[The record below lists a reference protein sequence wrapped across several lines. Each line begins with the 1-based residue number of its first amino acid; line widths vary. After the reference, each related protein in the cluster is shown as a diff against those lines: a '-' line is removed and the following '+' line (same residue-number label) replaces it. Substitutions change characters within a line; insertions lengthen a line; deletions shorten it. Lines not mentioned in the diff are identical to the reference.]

1 MLPCGAPRL
10 ARVAHDVSAHG
21 TRNSRHSVRALPA
34 GVDFIHELYSMPQ
47 NSMDSLQS
55 VLGITDLTSS
65 LQSWL
70 EAHAQLPDLRP
81 LPPAYAEAM
90 ALPQPQ
96 TLPAEAI
103 ALPQPQTLP
112 PLEPGVKY
120 LYGADGEV
128 LREPSSQR
136 PYVDDWFNGAVTI
149 QASIVKALES
159 GLRFIGV
166 PQAFGWAIFIWT
178 FIFKLLL
185 FPLEKDSLKMSA
197 MTKMLAPK
205 VAQIEK
211 KFKDDKETAGKR
223 RMRLYEIFDI
233 GLASGCLPLLVQLPL
248 IFTLF
253 YTWRRL
259 AAEKYA
265 SFSEPFLW
273 VPSLQ
278 QPNPD
283 FNFRLD
289 WLLEF
294 NDAGPL
300 IGWDTLIRQLILPA
314 MCVAVVALKTME
326 TTPVKKEEETDENPI
341 KTFLLANFG
350 VILTAWIT
358 LELPQVMSVYYLA
371 FYTVGY
377 LEVELTKV
385 MIRKELPMFEIFER
399 TGEFPEGNF
408 DEVFF
413 PESLHKEC
421 IKGNVRGVSML
432 LEEGQDING
441 LDEEA
446 QTPPIGYA
454 AGAGSLPVVAALCLS
469 NADLMIRDG
478 QDNSVL
484 HFACAYDRVDVLKYL
499 VTYGRETRKSEFG
512 DNKWAQWQNKNGLT
526 CVDVA
531 RGAQTSGTGQCLE
544 FLNAELGLIP
554 TPTRLPQ
561 ESPQLVA
568 SDGSAVQ
575 SSSATV
581 RARSVD

>member
-1 MLPCGAPRL
+1 MLPCRGPRFVRF
-10 ARVAHDVSAHG
+10 ARDSSAHG
-21 TRNSRHSVRALPA
+21 KSNSRHSARALPA
-34 GVDFIHELYSMPQ
+34 DVDFIHQVYSIPQ
-47 NSMDSLQS
+47 NSVDSLHS
-55 VLGITDLTSS
+55 VPGFADFAGS

-70 EAHAQLPDLRP
+70 ETHAKLPDLRP
-81 LPPAYAEAM
+81 VPPAYAAD
-90 ALPQPQ
+90 
-96 TLPAEAI
+96 I
-103 ALPQPQTLP
+103 ALPDKLP
-112 PLEPGVKY
+112 PLEEGVKY
-120 LYGADGEV
+120 LYGADGQV

-136 PYVDDWFNGAVTI
+136 PYVDDWFNGAVGI

-159 GLRFIGV
+159 GLRFVGV

-185 FPLEKDSLKMSA
+185 FPLEKDSLRMSA

-205 VAQIEK
+205 VEQIQK
-211 KFKDDKETAGKR
+211 KFKDDEATASKR
-223 RMRLYEIFDI
+223 KARLYEIFDI

-265 SFSEPFLW
+265 SFSESFLW

-300 IGWDTLIRQLILPA
+300 IGWDTWIRQLILPA
-314 MCVAVVALKTME
+314 LCVAVVALKSME
-326 TTPVKKEEETDENPI
+326 TTPTPAKKEEEEDKKEDENPI
-341 KTFLLANFG
+341 KSFIFNNIG

-371 FYTVGY
+371 FYSVGY
-377 LEVELTKV
+377 LEVEFTKV

-421 IKGNVRGVSML
+421 AKGNVRGVTML

-441 LDEEA
+441 LDEA
-446 QTPPIGYA
+446 QTPALGYA
-454 AGAGSLPVVAALCLS
+454 AGAGALPIIAQLCLS
-469 NADLMIRDG
+469 GADICKRDG

-484 HFACAYDRVDVLKYL
+484 HFACAYDRVEALKYL
-499 VTYGRETRKSEFG
+499 ITFGRETRKSEFE

-531 RGAQTSGTGQCLE
+531 RGAHANGTGQCLE
-544 FLNAELGLIP
+544 FLNAELGLTP
-554 TPTRLPQ
+554 TPLRLTQ

-568 SDGSAVQ
+568 SDGSAVEAAGAAA
-575 SSSATV
+575 SA
-581 RARSVD
+581 RARAVD